1 VKNSLLKELF
11 REMEAAPD
19 RAVSF
24 ARFME
29 LALYHPEWGYYMRRG
44 LKLGK
49 TGDFFT
55 NVHVGDLYGRML
67 ARFFLRMLEEVNG
80 EWVLVEMGAGDG
92 RLAEQVA
99 AGLLELGVEPER
111 IRFYLVEMSPQ
122 HRELQQ
128 ERLSDYPVSFRFV
141 RHLHEV
147 PRFPFAVLYSN
158 ELVDAFPVHRLKKER
173 GRLLEMA
180 VCRHPS
186 HGQPVECW
194 RPVKAALLDGSLR
207 RVAER
212 LPEGHILEWPQAAR
226 TWLKE
231 VAAWMD
237 RGVLVTIDY
246 GACLDELLT
255 RPGGTLRGYR
265 EHRIILDVF
274 DSPGETDLTVHVPF
288 DLLIEWGEEEGL
300 RFLTLKTQTE
310 FLLDAGILN
319 ELPGGQVVDPFSP
332 EGKRVRAIRQLLHPE
347 TMGEVFRVLVQ
358 GKGLKPTE
366 HRLFRQ
372 NGQLSR
378 KSGMPFSPQI

>member
-1 VKNSLLKELF
+1 
-11 REMEAAPD
+11 
-19 RAVSF
+19 
-24 ARFME
+24 
-29 LALYHPEWGYYMRRG
+29 
-44 LKLGK
+44 
-49 TGDFFT
+49 
-55 NVHVGDLYGRML
+55 
-67 ARFFLRMLEEVNG
+67 
-80 EWVLVEMGAGDG
+80 
-92 RLAEQVA
+92 
-99 AGLLELGVEPER
+99 
-111 IRFYLVEMSPQ
+111 
-122 HRELQQ
+122 
-128 ERLSDYPVSFRFV
+128 
-141 RHLHEV
+141 
-147 PRFPFAVLYSN
+147 
-158 ELVDAFPVHRLKKER
+158 
-173 GRLLEMA
+173 
-180 VCRHPS
+180 
-186 HGQPVECW
+186 
-194 RPVKAALLDGSLR
+194 VKAALLDGSLR

-212 LPEGHILEWPQAAR
+212 LPEGHILEWPQAAH